1 VSPTPDF
8 VPNPGSVAGTFRQV
22 WVPSSVWPLAR
33 SVSNIGTMY
42 LRVRALDRAH
52 NLGPWSPVRTFFV
65 DSPTPPDAPVLE
77 SPPNNSVFAPGSVTF
92 AWKAAARATFYTIQ
106 VDTNSSFSNPNR
118 IWIRGIAGTRH
129 TLTFPD
135 AAVRWWRV
143 LASNESST
151 NSPWSTVWR
160 FETRSGAPPA
170 PAPPPVPSGEPGS
183 TAPATGVA
191 SLSPDLSLNSGTS
204 DQVTVTL
211 NGVAPAGGAVVSIA
225 VSASDDVT
233 APSSVT
239 VPAGASSAS
248 FTVTARAGVPR
259 TRSAIVAAEWGG
271 VTRAMWVYVFGSNPV
286 LYSFSATPTSLQG
299 GATAQGTVS
308 LIPGWTSP
316 PGGLLVPLAS
326 SNPARASVPASVTI
340 PEGSTSAS
348 FPITTTAVS
357 TLTAVT
363 LFAARG
369 TTQEARLELMAA
381 GALTSLTLNPGTVT
395 GGNPSVGTVTI
406 GGPAPAG
413 GTTVALRSHNTQ
425 WATVPPTVT
434 VPAGSSSASF
444 TITTFPV
451 TTGQGEF
458 SIIYATAGG
467 VEKSASLNIN
477 PGPPPPPPPAGN
489 TGLLAPTANGAA
501 GGGDGNGF
509 QTNPANA
516 HADDGAFAVD
526 TDSGSGTSTTC
537 TSSSKDKH
545 DFRDYGVTLPGGAA
559 PKGIEV
565 RLDAKADS
573 TSSSP
578 KLCVQLSWNGGSS
591 WTSAKTTSTLSTSE
605 ATRTLGS
612 ATDTWGRSWTASNLS
627 NANFRVRVIAL
638 SSSTSRDFSLD
649 WVAVRVSY

>member
-1 VSPTPDF
+1 
-8 VPNPGSVAGTFRQV
+8 
-22 WVPSSVWPLAR
+22 
-33 SVSNIGTMY
+33 M
-42 LRVRALDRAH
+42 
-52 NLGPWSPVRTFFV
+52 
-65 DSPTPPDAPVLE
+65 
-77 SPPNNSVFAPGSVTF
+77 
-92 AWKAAARATFYTIQ
+92 
-106 VDTNSSFSNPNR
+106 
-118 IWIRGIAGTRH
+118 WI
-129 TLTFPD
+129 
-135 AAVRWWRV
+135 
-143 LASNESST
+143 
-151 NSPWSTVWR
+151 
-160 FETRSGAPPA
+160 
-170 PAPPPVPSGEPGS
+170 
-183 TAPATGVA
+183 
-191 SLSPDLSLNSGTS
+191 
-204 DQVTVTL
+204 
-211 NGVAPAGGAVVSIA
+211 
-225 VSASDDVT
+225 
-233 APSSVT
+233 
-239 VPAGASSAS
+239 
-248 FTVTARAGVPR
+248 
-259 TRSAIVAAEWGG
+259 
-271 VTRAMWVYVFGSNPV
+271 YVFGSNPV
-286 LYSFSATPTSLQG
+286 LYSFTATPTSLQG

-357 TLTAVT
+357 TLTPVT

-369 TTQEARLELMAA
+369 TTQEARLELTAA
-381 GALTSLTLNPGTVT
+381 GALTSLTLDPGTVT

-406 GGPAPAG
+406 AGPAPAG
-413 GTTVALRSHNTQ
+413 GTIVSLRSHNTQ

-444 TITTFPV
+444 TITTSPN
-451 TTGQGEF
+451 TTGEGQF
-458 SIIYATAGG
+458 SIIYASAGG
-467 VEKSASLNIN
+467 VEKSVSLQVN
-477 PGPPPPPPPAGN
+477 PGAPPPPPPAGN
-489 TGLLAPTANGAA
+489 TGLLGPTANAA
-501 GGGDGNGF
+501 ASGGDGNGF

-516 HADDGAFAVD
+516 HADDGVFAVD
-526 TDSGSGTSTTC
+526 TDSGSGTSTSC

-545 DFRDYGVTLPGGAA
+545 DFRDYGVTLPGGAT